1 LDIQLVTEFFKWCT
15 IINGS
20 ILLFWALFI
29 TCAPDW
35 VYRTQSKWISI
46 SREVFDVAMY
56 AFLGIFKVF
65 FLMFNL
71 VPYVSLLLI
80 G

>member
-1 LDIQLVTEFFKWCT
+1 MDIQIITNFFMWCT

-20 ILLFWALFI
+20 ILLFWSVFVM
-29 TCAPDW
+29 CVPDW
-35 VYRTQSKWISI
+35 VYKTQSKWIDI
-46 SREVFDVAMY
+46 SREGFNVVIY
-56 AFLGIFKVF
+56 AFLGIFKIF

-71 VPYVSLLLI
+71 VPYFSLLLI

>member
-1 LDIQLVTEFFKWCT
+1 MDVQIITNFFMWCT

-20 ILLFWALFI
+20 ILLFWAVFI
-29 TCAPDW
+29 MCAPDW
-35 VYRTQSKWISI
+35 VYQTQTRWISI
-46 SREVFDVAMY
+46 SREAFDVAIY

-71 VPYVSLLLI
+71 APYLSLLLI